1 MDMCDHEPRCPRAG
15 SAQQSMAQCRVSHA
29 EQGWALLC
37 NGLIL
42 FEDGGAIL
50 PTGEAVA
57 PPVRRPATRTLAK
70 AA

>member
-1 MDMCDHEPRCPRAG
+1 MCTHEPRCP
-15 SAQQSMAQCRVSHA
+15 SAQDDERTTAYRSAPHP

-37 NGLIL
+37 NGVIL

-50 PTGEAVA
+50 PSGEAVPPPARRIPA
-57 PPVRRPATRTLAK
+57 PREVVRR

>member
-1 MDMCDHEPRCPRAG
+1 MDMCNHEPRCPNAG
-15 SAQQSMAQCRVSHA
+15 TAEQSAAHRRVSHP

-57 PPVRRPATRTLAK
+57 PPMRRPATPALAN

>member
-1 MDMCDHEPRCPRAG
+1 MDMCDHEPRCPSAG
-15 SAQQSMAQCRVSHA
+15 TAAQSAAHRCVSHP

-42 FEDGGAIL
+42 FEDGGALL

-57 PPVRRPATRTLAK
+57 PPVRRRATRVLAD

>member
-1 MDMCDHEPRCPRAG
+1 MDMCDHEPRCPSVGTAEQNAAHRCA
-15 SAQQSMAQCRVSHA
+15 SHP

-50 PTGEAVA
+50 PTGDAVA
-57 PPVRRPATRTLAK
+57 PPVRRTAMRALA
-70 AA
+70 A